1 MSFVINKVEIFPQ
14 EIVGAYNT
22 PIHKF
27 RIRIN
32 EKDYFGK
39 LRFFV
44 DEKHYKEIES
54 DIPRFYDHY
63 DFDYDTIYHGL
74 VYNKSDLD
82 KDISKLDGMLKIIL
96 KLSSRP
102 IILKAVREALCA
114 YDKAKKATSEL

>member
-1 MSFVINKVEIFPQ
+1 MSFVINEVEIFQQ
-14 EIVGAYNT
+14 EIIGSNNT

-27 RIRIN
+27 RVKIN

-44 DEKHYKEIES
+44 DEKPYKEIES
-54 DIPRFYDHY
+54 NISKFYDHY

-74 VYNKSDLD
+74 VYNKQDLD
-82 KDISKLDGMLKIIL
+82 TDISKLDGMLKIIL
-96 KLSSRP
+96 KNSSRP
-102 IILKAVREALCA
+102 IILKAVREALCL